1 MALRI
6 LKWVGITIGILLVLA
21 ILFFTWFCLETNGT
35 FMRMREQPKLMS
47 ELKEMYG
54 DKSLYVEEYKSNS
67 DGIFSVGS
75 FDYTIKSD
83 SNWSIKF
90 VVEYE
95 PSFAIPI
102 GDSGKSI
109 EGMDIVRMI
118 YKSSNQSAKKLY
130 SIQDALAYEY
140 VKVFPEIITID
151 DLEYSNTVTE
161 EYDYGAVACYVYRI
175 VVNNEVE
182 KGHIIN
188 KIDEVLTEKGIEEYQ
203 INLMFVEPTEFENL
217 LNSLKYSIEMPK
229 QNSFFSRKKV
239 NKDINFYNYYNDI
252 ITSSE
257 NYKLVKKA
265 GHYYVEINGDEF
277 DVDTF
282 IDGSYKDYYYK
293 DRGNYIN
300 NEYKPQR
307 TFKEKM
313 DKMCERV
320 ITTELSNYFEDVF
333 TVYNTPFHIDENTY
347 GDLEYRLY
355 SNNKGSRFQVV
366 MERKLEEEETILEL
380 RQDYKINFALSEANR
395 EIDKLILKELPNITI
410 LPDYISGCVEEEI
423 EDNVLL
429 EKEYLKNPIAFQ
441 NKYGTDNS
449 VARWLFPVDYDKKKA
464 VSEAV
469 EVLENLDLDRY
480 GVELVFVDDKMKE
493 MLIKDFESFEID
505 ESELFSLMQN
515 GNNLYL
521 MKDMNN
527 ITISY
532 EDVILDERVI
542 KDLDSFMSE
551 YVDNSIPYKHR
562 EEPEL
567 VVGNDLEQELDSE
580 EELVITLD

>member
-1 MALRI
+1 MALKI
-6 LKWVGITIGILLVLA
+6 LKWIGISIGILLILGVLF
-21 ILFFTWFCLETNGT
+21 LTWFGLETSGT
-35 FMRMREQPKLMS
+35 FMRMREQPKLMN
-47 ELKEMYG
+47 ELKKMYG

-83 SNWSIKF
+83 ANASIKF

-109 EGMDIVRMI
+109 EGMDIVKMI

-140 VKVFPEIITID
+140 VHVFPEIITID

-161 EYDYGAVACYVYRI
+161 EYDYGAVVCYVYRI
-175 VVNNEVE
+175 VVNNEVD

-239 NKDINFYNYYNDI
+239 NKDINFYNYYNGI
-252 ITSSE
+252 ITSSD

-265 GHYYVEINGDEF
+265 GHYYVEVNGDEF

-282 IDGSYKDYYYK
+282 INGSYKDYYYI

-355 SNNKGSRFQVV
+355 GNNKGSRFQVV
-366 MERKLEEEETILEL
+366 MERKLKEEETILEL

-410 LPDYISGCVEEEI
+410 LPDYISGCVEEEDY
-423 EDNVLL
+423 ESDLVN
-429 EKEYLKNPIAFQ
+429 KEYLRNPIAFQ

-449 VARWLFPVDYDKKKA
+449 VARWLFDADYDKKKA
-464 VSEAV
+464 VSETV

-480 GVELVFVDDKMKE
+480 GVELVFVTEENKE
-493 MLIKDFESFEID
+493 KLIEEYNNLEID
-505 ESELFSLMQN
+505 ESLYFSIGQD
-515 GNNLYL
+515 GNILYL
-521 MKDMNN
+521 TKDMDN
-527 ITISY
+527 IVISY
-532 EDVILDERVI
+532 EDVLLDKVI
-542 KDLDSFMSE
+542 KKE
-551 YVDNSIPYKHR
+551 YKEFIDK
-562 EEPEL
+562 
-567 VVGNDLEQELDSE
+567 
-580 EELVITLD
+580 

>member
-35 FMRMREQPKLMS
+35 FMRMREQPKLMN

-83 SNWSIKF
+83 TNGSIKF

-95 PSFAIPI
+95 PNFAIPI
-102 GDSGKSI
+102 DDSGKSI
-109 EGMDIVRMI
+109 EGMDIVKMI

-140 VKVFPEIITID
+140 VHVFPEIITID

-217 LNSLKYSIEMPK
+217 LNSLKYSVEIPK

-239 NKDINFYNYYNDI
+239 NKDINFYNYYSDI

-265 GHYYVEINGDEF
+265 GHYYVEVNGDEF
-277 DVDTF
+277 DVNTF
-282 IDGSYKDYYYK
+282 IDGSYKDYYYR
-293 DRGNYIN
+293 DRGNYIKS
-300 NEYKPQR
+300 ESKVEE
-307 TFKEKM
+307 TFEGKINSVCHMVIESELGHYFD
-313 DKMCERV
+313 DK
-320 ITTELSNYFEDVF
+320 ITFYSN
-333 TVYNTPFHIDENTY
+333 PFHIDEGTV

-355 SNNKGSRFQVV
+355 GNNRDSRCQIVI
-366 MERKLEEEETILEL
+366 ERYIENEAPILDL
-380 RQDYKINFALSEANR
+380 RSDYAVNFALSEANR
-395 EIDKLILKELPNITI
+395 EIDKLILKELSDITI
-410 LPDYISGCVEEEI
+410 LPDYISGCVESDDYES
-423 EDNVLL
+423 DLVN
-429 EKEYLKNPIAFQ
+429 KEYLRNPIAFQ

-449 VARWLFPVDYDKKKA
+449 VARWLFDADYDKKKA
-464 VSEAV
+464 VKETV
-469 EVLENLDLDRY
+469 EVLEKLGLYRY
-480 GVELVFVDDKMKE
+480 GVELVFVTEENKE
-493 MLIKDFESFEID
+493 KLIEEYNNLEID
-505 ESELFSLMQN
+505 ESLYFSIGQD
-515 GNNLYL
+515 GNILYL
-521 MKDMNN
+521 TKDMDN
-527 ITISY
+527 IVISY
-532 EDVILDERVI
+532 EDVLLDKVI
-542 KDLDSFMSE
+542 KKE
-551 YVDNSIPYKHR
+551 YKEFIDK
-562 EEPEL
+562 
-567 VVGNDLEQELDSE
+567 
-580 EELVITLD
+580 

>member
-1 MALRI
+1 MALKI

-83 SNWSIKF
+83 TNASIKF

-102 GDSGKSI
+102 GDSDKSI

-140 VKVFPEIITID
+140 VHVFPEIITID

-182 KGHIIN
+182 KEHIIN

-217 LNSLKYSIEMPK
+217 LSNLKESVEIPK
-229 QNSFFSRKKV
+229 HSSFFSRKKV

-257 NYKLVKKA
+257 DYKLVKKA
-265 GHYYVEINGDEF
+265 GHYYVEVNGDEF

-282 IDGSYKDYYYK
+282 INGSYKDYYYK

-355 SNNKGSRFQVV
+355 GNNKGSRFQVV

-429 EKEYLKNPIAFQ
+429 EKEYLKSPTEFQ

-464 VSEAV
+464 VSETV

-480 GVELVFVDDKMKE
+480 GVELVFVDEENKKI
-493 MLIKDFESFEID
+493 LIEEYNNLEID
-505 ESELFSLMQN
+505 ESLYFSIGQK
-515 GNNLYL
+515 GNILYL
-521 MKDMNN
+521 TKDIEN
-527 ITISY
+527 IVISY
-532 EDVILDERVI
+532 EDVLLDKIV
-542 KDLDSFMSE
+542 KKE
-551 YVDNSIPYKHR
+551 YNEFIDK
-562 EEPEL
+562 
-567 VVGNDLEQELDSE
+567 
-580 EELVITLD
+580 